1 MKRGRLLSTARR
13 AGEGLALV
21 LVWLCV
27 AECTPAP
34 VRFPAFSPAV
44 VDTDR
49 LSVLTHNVYYDPTDA
64 EPTLRATE
72 RADADIVCLQEITS
86 AWEVRLRR
94 RFGATHPFVHV
105 HALEGTGGM
114 ATLSRYPITCRNR
127 RSHRRRM
134 VLRVAVRHRNPARP
148 GAGAQRAPSPAHP
161 LRVEAPRS
169 LRG

>member
-13 AGEGLALV
+13 GGEGVARVREGVWGAARRAGAGLPLV
-21 LVWLCV
+21 LEWLCV

-49 LSVLTHNVYYDPTDA
+49 LSVLTHNVYYQPTDA
-64 EPTLRATE
+64 EPTPRAIE

-94 RFGATHPFVHV
+94 
-105 HALEGTGGM
+105 
-114 ATLSRYPITCRNR
+114 
-127 RSHRRRM
+127 
-134 VLRVAVRHRNPARP
+134 
-148 GAGAQRAPSPAHP
+148 
-161 LRVEAPRS
+161 
-169 LRG
+169 